1 MHFGGGKPARS
12 RIVLDSLGLIGH
24 PARGPGFRRF
34 LFGIRLPSAIQRAT
48 FKIAVPRRNIGT
60 QRREAHETS

>member
-1 MHFGGGKPARS
+1 M
-12 RIVLDSLGLIGH
+12 LDSLDLIGH
-24 PARGPGFRRF
+24 PARGPGFRRLF
-34 LFGIRLPSAIQRAT
+34 FGIRAFGDLINLPSANQKAT